1 MTQAELIDRLCS
13 VNCLL
18 TDIVREQSQ
27 IMAMHGIE
35 PIQSEEETENSL
47 TRLYGMKQKAE
58 EENDAIEAAIRRL

>member
-35 PIQSEEETENSL
+35 PIQSEEEKENSL
-47 TRLYGMKQKAE
+47 NRLYGMKQKAE

>member
-18 TDIVREQSQ
+18 TDIVIEQSQ

-35 PIQSEEETENSL
+35 PIQSEEEKENSL
-47 TRLYGMKQKAE
+47 NRLYGIKQKAE

>member
-35 PIQSEEETENSL
+35 PIQSEEETEDSL
-47 TRLYGMKQKAE
+47 ARLYGMKQKAE
-58 EENDAIEAAIRRL
+58 EENDAIEAAIRRT

>member
-47 TRLYGMKQKAE
+47 TRLYGMKQRAE
-58 EENDAIEAAIRRL
+58 EENDAIEVAIRRL

>member
-1 MTQAELIDRLCS
+1 MTQTELIDRLCS

-35 PIQSEEETENSL
+35 PIQSEEETEDSL
-47 TRLYGMKQKAE
+47 ARLYGMKQKAE
-58 EENDAIEAAIRRL
+58 EENDAIEAAIRRT